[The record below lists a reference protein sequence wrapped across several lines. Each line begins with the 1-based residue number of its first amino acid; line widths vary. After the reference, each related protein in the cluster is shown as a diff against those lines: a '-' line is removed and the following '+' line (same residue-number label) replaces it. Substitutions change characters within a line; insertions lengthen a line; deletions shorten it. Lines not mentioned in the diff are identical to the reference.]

1 MKNWFGEDRSWDCD
15 FDTAG
20 YKLWLAQQPVT
31 DLRCLLG
38 LNISASKTFAGSITL
53 GVNITVP
60 GAETFL
66 QKQVPPSVKG
76 LTISFRRCSITFAN
90 ILKYL
95 NKTFVLCQEKYSWVS
110 LFCTRGGESIT
121 FQHFFPLITAKWTL
135 NLILLALFH
144 IQ

>member
-1 MKNWFGEDRSWDCD
+1 MKNWFGENRSWDCE

-20 YKLWLAQQPVT
+20 YKLWLHQQPVT

-38 LNISASKTFAGSITL
+38 LNISASKTFPGSITL

-60 GAETFL
+60 GAEAFL
-66 QKQVPPSVKG
+66 PKQVGHPSALYERVNNIFFK
-76 LTISFRRCSITFAN
+76 RCSITFAN

-110 LFCTRGGESIT
+110 LFCTRGRESIT
-121 FQHFFPLITAKWTL
+121 FQHFSPLSLPNGLWI
-135 NLILLALFH
+135 
-144 IQ
+144 